1 MRRDRFGRAAP
12 ASLVAGVALALAL
25 GVGSPRAH
33 AENRTVI
40 RVTVVE
46 TKDRLPPDPLPG
58 IERRHDLVAT
68 LSGKNQVSEKGDSVR
83 IDAGGAHKRHAPPP
97 LSEENSAVMGDESG
111 RVVWH
116 VLGERKL
123 QRIRVGDQF
132 LTIMNIEIDSEN
144 RCQIEVKYL
153 EQKGFTDVVI
163 KRPDNGEMAH
173 FTLPRL
179 VSATCSIE

>member
-1 MRRDRFGRAAP
+1 M
-12 ASLVAGVALALAL
+12 
-25 GVGSPRAH
+25 
-33 AENRTVI
+33 
-40 RVTVVE
+40 
-46 TKDRLPPDPLPG
+46 
-58 IERRHDLVAT
+58 
-68 LSGKNQVSEKGDSVR
+68 
-83 IDAGGAHKRHAPPP
+83 
-97 LSEENSAVMGDESG
+97 MGDESG

-144 RCQIEVKYL
+144 RCQVEVKYL

-173 FTLPRL
+173 YTLPRL
-179 VSATCSIE
+179 VSASCSIE